1 MQILI
6 KNKNTLLCDEFE
18 FKCCVGK
25 NGISINKKEGDNKSP
40 RGTYALGPVF
50 YRKDRLPN
58 FFTKL
63 KKIEIKKSM
72 GWCDDINSR
81 FYNQLIRINKNIKHE
96 KLFRKSKNY
105 DILIPI
111 KYNYSKPKKNKGSA
125 IFLHLTND
133 YKKTQGCIALRKKDM
148 LILLRIINKN
158 TTIKIT

>member
-25 NGISINKKEGDNKSP
+25 NGISINKKEGDNKSL

-125 IFLHLTND
+125 LFLHLTND

>member
-40 RGTYALGPVF
+40 RGAYALGPVF